1 MKRVPRKQKTGGNRA
16 AAKPQ
21 RPEALLRL
29 LIDAVPAM
37 ISYVDTQ
44 QRYLY
49 CNRPYREAFGLQDEQ
64 VLGRS
69 AREVLGE
76 KLYEAVQP
84 HIAQVL
90 SGGTVRFERRHRW
103 PDGSSADLSGN
114 IVPHV
119 GEDGAV
125 LGVVAVLVDITEL
138 KRAEEAL
145 RESELKLRTIANNL
159 PALVGYIDVNEIY
172 HFANSTYQ
180 EWLGLRNE
188 EVVGRSMR
196 EVLGPKAYAI
206 VGPYIQMALSGR
218 TATHERELIRN
229 GERHYL
235 QNVYVPHFGA
245 QGEVIGFF
253 VLATDV
259 SDRKVLEAHLSRIA
273 QHDSLTGLPNRAL
286 FEDRLRQAIERSK
299 RSKQPVAVM
308 YVDIDLFKKINDT
321 LGHVAGDELLQAF
334 SARISQCV
342 RAADTVARLGGDE
355 FIVLLEEIARTEDA
369 VMIAEKIINS
379 MQQVYTLQGVSVSV
393 TASIGIALGYGGEIG
408 HDALI
413 AKADAALYQAKA
425 DGRNAFRVASQNK

>member
-1 MKRVPRKQKTGGNRA
+1 MTRVSRKRKQKIAPDPA
-16 AAKPQ
+16 A
-21 RPEALLRL
+21 RPPRTEALLRL

-37 ISYVDTQ
+37 ITYLDTQ
-44 QRYLY
+44 QHYRY
-49 CNRPYREAFGLQDEQ
+49 CNRPYREAFGLQGEQ

-76 KLYEAVQP
+76 DLYEAVQP

-90 SGGTVRFERRHRW
+90 SGETIRFERRHQW
-103 PDGSSADLSGN
+103 PDGKTASLSVN
-114 IVPHV
+114 LVPHV
-119 GEDGAV
+119 GGDGGV
-125 LGVVAVLVDITEL
+125 LGFMSVLVDITEL

-145 RESELKLRTIANNL
+145 RDSESKLRTIANNL
-159 PALVGYIDVNEIY
+159 PALVGYVDVNEIY
-172 HFANSTYQ
+172 HFANSTYK
-180 EWLGLRNE
+180 EWLGLGSE

-196 EVLGPKAYAI
+196 EVLGPKAHAI

-218 TATHERELIRN
+218 TAAHERELIRN

-235 QNVYVPHFGA
+235 QNVYVPHFDA
-245 QGEVIGFF
+245 RHEVLGFF

-259 SDRKVLEAHLSRIA
+259 SDRKALEAHLARIA

-308 YVDIDLFKKINDT
+308 YVDIDLFKKVNDT

-334 SARISQCV
+334 SARINQCV
-342 RAADTVARLGGDE
+342 RAVDTVARFGGDE
-355 FIVLLEEIARTEDA
+355 FIVLIEEIARTEDV
-369 VMIAEKIINS
+369 VMIAEKIITS
-379 MQQVYTLQGVSVSV
+379 MQRVYTLQGVSVSV
-393 TASIGIALGYGGEIG
+393 TASIGIALGYGSEIG
-408 HDALI
+408 HVDLI

-425 DGRNAFRVASQNK
+425 GGRNVFRMASQD